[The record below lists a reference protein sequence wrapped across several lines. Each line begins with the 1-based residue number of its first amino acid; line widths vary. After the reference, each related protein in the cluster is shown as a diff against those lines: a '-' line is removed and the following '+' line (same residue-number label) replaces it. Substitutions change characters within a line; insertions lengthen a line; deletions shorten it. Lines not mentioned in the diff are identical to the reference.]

1 MDQRNF
7 TTTYLNRNTCTA
19 ERMQRIQIYI
29 IVVFILVAYSNIIIV
44 ASKTVKQLQEETL
57 NEINN
62 VYAKIT
68 QLDKEKNTKIENI
81 EKKINEQNEYIIQLQ
96 EELKNETAVRK

>member
-1 MDQRNF
+1 MYN
-7 TTTYLNRNTCTA
+7 
-19 ERMQRIQIYI
+19 I
-29 IVVFILVAYSNIIIV
+29 VFILVAYSYIIV
-44 ASKTVKQLQEETL
+44 AGKTVKQLQEETL

-68 QLDKEKNTKIENI
+68 QLDKENNAKIEII
-81 EKKINEQNEYIIQLQ
+81 EKKINKQNRYIIQLQ

>member
-1 MDQRNF
+1 M
-7 TTTYLNRNTCTA
+7 
-19 ERMQRIQIYI
+19 
-29 IVVFILVAYSNIIIV
+29 VAYSNIIIV

-68 QLDKEKNTKIENI
+68 QLDKEKNAKIENI
-81 EKKINEQNEYIIQLQ
+81 EKKINEQDRYIIQLL

>member
-1 MDQRNF
+1 M
-7 TTTYLNRNTCTA
+7 
-19 ERMQRIQIYI
+19 
-29 IVVFILVAYSNIIIV
+29 VAYSNIIIV

-68 QLDKEKNTKIENI
+68 QLDKEKNAKIENI
-81 EKKINEQNEYIIQLQ
+81 EKKINEQDRYIIQLQ
-96 EELKNETAVRK
+96 EELKNETAMRK

>member
-1 MDQRNF
+1 
-7 TTTYLNRNTCTA
+7 
-19 ERMQRIQIYI
+19 MQRIQIYNI
-29 IVVFILVAYSNIIIV
+29 VFILVAYSNIIV

-81 EKKINEQNEYIIQLQ
+81 EKKINEQDKYIIQLQ
-96 EELKNETAVRK
+96 EELKNETAVRR

>member
-1 MDQRNF
+1 
-7 TTTYLNRNTCTA
+7 
-19 ERMQRIQIYI
+19 MQRIQKYSI
-29 IVVFILVAYSNIIIV
+29 VFILVAYSNIIV
-44 ASKTVKQLQEETL
+44 AAKTVKQLQEETL

-68 QLDKEKNTKIENI
+68 QLDKEKNAKIENI
-81 EKKINEQNEYIIQLQ
+81 EKKIDEQDKYIIQLQ

>member
-1 MDQRNF
+1 M
-7 TTTYLNRNTCTA
+7 
-19 ERMQRIQIYI
+19 
-29 IVVFILVAYSNIIIV
+29 VAYSNIIIV

-68 QLDKEKNTKIENI
+68 QLDKEKNAKIENI
-81 EKKINEQNEYIIQLQ
+81 EKKINEQDRYIIQLQ